1 MSDAA
6 IPSYL
11 ESVDFMLPAPRRK
24 PLPTTTRPPRPNSAL
39 PN

>member
-1 MSDAA
+1 MSNAA

-11 ESVDFMLPAPRRK
+11 ESIDFIAAAQRRK
-24 PLPTTTRPPRPNSAL
+24 PLPTTTRPPRPNSAS